1 MHLCPISAV
10 FWWIIARIGAKHSI
24 KSLEKV
30 TNQCYL
36 LMSSVKKL
44 LHKYPTLWSEFLSCK
59 LFNSWKI
66 QKIRQLQNCNQG
78 LHPPLPTIFTPD
90 WKVRLFLLSKTLAI
104 KHLQTFKNSANPLC
118 CSKKSP
124 YPVQKSSL
132 ILCFLGT
139 TESISHT
146 LKWCNIL

>member
-1 MHLCPISAV
+1 MQKSA
-10 FWWIIARIGAKHSI
+10 IARIGAKHSI

-44 LHKYPTLWSEFLSCK
+44 LHKSPTLWSKILSCK

-78 LHPPLPTIFTPD
+78 LQPPLPNDFTGLVNASPFFAQNQ
-90 WKVRLFLLSKTLAI
+90 RFTL
-104 KHLQTFKNSANPLC
+104 T
-118 CSKKSP
+118 
-124 YPVQKSSL
+124 
-132 ILCFLGT
+132 
-139 TESISHT
+139 SHHS
-146 LKWCNIL
+146 